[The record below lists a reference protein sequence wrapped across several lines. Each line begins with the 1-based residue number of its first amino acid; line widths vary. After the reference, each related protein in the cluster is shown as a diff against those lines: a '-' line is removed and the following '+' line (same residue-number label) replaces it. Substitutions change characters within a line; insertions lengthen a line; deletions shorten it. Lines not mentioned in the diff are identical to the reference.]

1 MVLLLFAMVFF
12 ASCKKDQ
19 KELPYES
26 TMKGKVGTI
35 IVSIDSL
42 SSSTPGSCA
51 GLFFREI
58 GNNPTYLG
66 FRIQAAKG
74 VPDSLKSWYN
84 YHEKEFEVEI
94 EFMGIGYRCTYV
106 YALGG
111 PDFYEVPV
119 ELVEVLTIKEAQ
131 K

>member
-1 MVLLLFAMVFF
+1 M
-12 ASCKKDQ
+12 
-19 KELPYES
+19 PYES

-35 IVSIDSL
+35 IVSIDSI
-42 SSSTPGSCA
+42 STSTSGSCA
-51 GLFFREI
+51 GVFFTEI
-58 GNNPTYLG
+58 GNNPTYSG
-66 FRIQAAKG
+66 FTIQASKG
-74 VPDSLKSWYN
+74 FPDSLKSWYN

-106 YALGG
+106 YPLGG

-119 ELVEVLTIKEAQ
+119 ELVEVHSVKEV